1 MKTWELFEKLLH
13 EKGVTMYAVSRAT
26 GISPSTFTDWKNGR
40 IAAPK
45 YDKIKKIADYFGVPV
60 EYLTTG
66 EMPPKESTD
75 SGQKWY
81 FSDATAETAQE
92 LFENRDLRVL
102 FDAARDARPEDLRL
116 AADLLIRLKGTN
128 PDG

>member
-1 MKTWELFEKLLH
+1 MYEIFALLLEKN
-13 EKGVTMYAVSRAT
+13 GVNMSTVSRAT
-26 GISPSTFTDWKNGR
+26 GIGLSTFTDWRAGR
-40 IAAPK
+40 TKPK
-45 YDKIKKIADYFGVPV
+45 YDKLKKVADYFGVPV
-60 EYLTTG
+60 EYLMTG
-66 EMPPKESTD
+66 EMPPKESD

-81 FSDATAETAQE
+81 FSDQTAETAQE

-116 AADLLIRLKGTN
+116 AADLLMRLKGTN

>member
-1 MKTWELFEKLLH
+1 MYEIFALLLEKN
-13 EKGVTMYAVSRAT
+13 GVNMSAVSRAT
-26 GISPSTFTDWKNGR
+26 GIGLSTFTDWRAGR
-40 IAAPK
+40 TKPK
-45 YDKIKKIADYFGVPV
+45 YDKLKKVADYFGVPV
-60 EYLTTG
+60 EYLMTG
-66 EMPPKESTD
+66 EMPQIESD

-81 FSDATAETAQE
+81 FSDQTAETAQE

-116 AADLLIRLKGTN
+116 AADLLMRLKGTN

>member
-1 MKTWELFEKLLH
+1 MKTYEILEQLL
-13 EKGVTMYAVSRAT
+13 ERNGTKIAEVVRAT
-26 GISPSTFTDWKNGR
+26 GISFSTFADWKSGR
-40 IAAPK
+40 ISQPK
-45 YDKIKKIADYFGVPV
+45 YDKLKKIADYFAVPV
-60 EYLTTG
+60 EYLMTG
-66 EMPPKESTD
+66 EMPPKESD

-81 FSDATAETAQE
+81 FSDQTAETAQE

-116 AADLLIRLKGTN
+116 AADLLMRLKGTN